1 MEEKGYTLLEKKTNK
16 RFSQWFCKKELR
28 ALGKKKMHYRS
39 SWDNGS
45 KEAVR
50 VRRKQD
56 LVTMLEKPECKHN
69 RGELT
74 GRHVAAAGPRSVR
87 WPPRVYT
94 VCRNETRSLTLCWT
108 STAKLPCLLS
118 HPSTSVSTA
127 PREACTCG
135 WFHSSGFFKK

>member
-1 MEEKGYTLLEKKTNK
+1 
-16 RFSQWFCKKELR
+16 
-28 ALGKKKMHYRS
+28 MHYRS

-74 GRHVAAAGPRSVR
+74 GRHVAAAGRAQSAGHRVFTLSVGMKR
-87 WPPRVYT
+87 D
-94 VCRNETRSLTLCWT
+94 
-108 STAKLPCLLS
+108 
-118 HPSTSVSTA
+118 H
-127 PREACTCG
+127 
-135 WFHSSGFFKK
+135 